1 MVSKS
6 GKSNVDFEIPPGDTP
21 SGLSKVAATGPQDTS
36 PWGSETPV
44 ILLQWPTALLL
55 LSVCP
60 PSAGTYRT
68 LEGAQTPRAHWEG

>member
-6 GKSNVDFEIPPGDTP
+6 RKSNVDFEMPPGDTP

-36 PWGSETPV
+36 PETPV
-44 ILLQWPTALLL
+44 IWLQWPTALLL

-60 PSAGTYRT
+60 LSAQMTHRT